1 MPHHPDGDLASRL
14 KARLATQSLRDLAQE
29 LGVSHV
35 SVWKAASGG
44 SLRAKTRQAM
54 EEALARLDGT
64 DLKLAVE
71 QIRRR
76 VVRDLGSERAGTLA
90 KAIER
95 AIEAAYR
102 GARHG

>member
-64 DLKLAVE
+64 DLKQAVE
-71 QIRRR
+71 RIRRR
-76 VVRDLGSERAGTLA
+76 VARDVGDERAEVVK

-95 AIEAAYR
+95 ALETAYR